1 MNSEDSV
8 GLIGI
13 GLMGLPMARRLLA
26 AGIDLCVYNRSRDKA
41 EALACEGA
49 TVCATA
55 AELAGRCDVVILML
69 ADTPTVET
77 VLRGDAGVLQAL
89 SPGDLVVDMGTTAVT
104 ATRALAED
112 VRDAGADYVDAPV
125 SGGVIGAEQGALSI
139 MVGGLPPSVERARPL
154 FEAMGQRITHVGD
167 SGAGQIAK
175 AANQVIVGLTIAAV
189 AEGLAL
195 AGRAGADIA
204 RVREALG
211 GGFADSRILE
221 VHGRRM
227 VDNQFAPGGRCST
240 QRKDLQQ
247 ALDLAAQLGM
257 ELPVTALTRDLYDRL
272 IEGGDADLDHAALFR
287 LYG

>member
-41 EALACEGA
+41 EALAGEGA

-89 SPGDLVVDMGTTAVT
+89 SPGDLVVDMSTTAVT

-112 VRDAGADYVDAPV
+112 VRDAGGDYVDAPV
-125 SGGVIGAEQGALSI
+125 SGGVIGAEQGTLSI

-227 VDNQFAPGGRCST
+227 VENQFAPGGRCST

-272 IEGGDADLDHAALFR
+272 IERGDADLDHAALFR

>member
-41 EALACEGA
+41 EALAGEGA

-55 AELAGRCDVVILML
+55 AELAGRCDIVILML

-89 SPGDLVVDMGTTAVT
+89 SPGDLVVDMGTTAV
-104 ATRALAED
+104 
-112 VRDAGADYVDAPV
+112 
-125 SGGVIGAEQGALSI
+125 
-139 MVGGLPPSVERARPL
+139 
-154 FEAMGQRITHVGD
+154 THVGD

-272 IEGGDADLDHAALFR
+272 IERGDADLDHAALFR